1 VADAVIETAKHIWG
15 LSCTPQMQL
24 GLSAE
29 QLEAQH
35 IFPYNTR
42 TDLEVSAIMKTLHD
56 RTYAA
61 ASVTWHAG
69 SGCPGVLR
77 PAFAPGASCEGI

>member
-1 VADAVIETAKHIWG
+1 
-15 LSCTPQMQL
+15 MQL
-24 GLSAE
+24 ELSAE

-69 SGCPGVLR
+69 SGCPGVLC
-77 PAFAPGASCEGI
+77 PAFAPGASCQGI